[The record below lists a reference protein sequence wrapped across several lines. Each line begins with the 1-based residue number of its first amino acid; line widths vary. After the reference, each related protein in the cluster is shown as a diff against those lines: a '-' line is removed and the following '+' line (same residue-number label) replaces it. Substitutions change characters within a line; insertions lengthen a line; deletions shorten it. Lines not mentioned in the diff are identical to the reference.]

1 MIVKSQQDR
10 IELVTRSG
18 STSDQQTS
26 SSTEETSYAEQETKE
41 AKVPNGKEMRPE
53 VSNDSQMEVMKKNYA
68 ESITRKTETQQ
79 EESVLQ
85 VESHSSKFVESCQQ
99 VEKGVKT
106 ATTSKIEASAGP
118 VAEQQV
124 WPQNKFHLFSFCTK
138 SLNCLEAN
146 Q

>member
-1 MIVKSQQDR
+1 M
-10 IELVTRSG
+10 
-18 STSDQQTS
+18 
-26 SSTEETSYAEQETKE
+26 
-41 AKVPNGKEMRPE
+41 PNGREMRPE
-53 VSNDSQMEVMKKNYA
+53 VSTDSQMEVMKKNYT
-68 ESITRKTETQQ
+68 ESITTKTATQQ

-106 ATTSKIEASAGP
+106 ATTSKIEATAGP

-124 WPQNKFHLFSFCTK
+124 RPLNKFYLFSYCTK
-138 SLNCLEAN
+138 SLLCLETN

>member
-1 MIVKSQQDR
+1 M
-10 IELVTRSG
+10 TRSG

-26 SSTEETSYAEQETKE
+26 SSTEETSYTEQETKE

-85 VESHSSKFVESCQQ
+85 VESQSSEFVESCQQ

-106 ATTSKIEASAGP
+106 ATTSKIEASVGP

-124 WPQNKFHLFSFCTK
+124 RPLSK
-138 SLNCLEAN
+138 
-146 Q
+146 

>member
-1 MIVKSQQDR
+1 M
-10 IELVTRSG
+10 
-18 STSDQQTS
+18 
-26 SSTEETSYAEQETKE
+26 
-41 AKVPNGKEMRPE
+41 PNGKEMRPK
-53 VSNDSQMEVMKKNYA
+53 VSTDSQMEVMKKNYT
-68 ESITRKTETQQ
+68 ESITTKTATQQ

-106 ATTSKIEASAGP
+106 ATTSKIEAAAGP

-124 WPQNKFHLFSFCTK
+124 RPLNRFYLFSFCTK
-138 SLNCLEAN
+138 SWLSLEAN